1 MLNTLEETSPGTK
14 LMFVK
19 GYLKTLK
26 DVGKT
31 GAVAGDETRET
42 KYCVNCG
49 YPSYTEKCIFCWTLE
64 KYGIQNSVKFDE
76 YGPYSID
83 SGQGVVT

>member
-1 MLNTLEETSPGTK
+1 MGE
-14 LMFVK
+14 
-19 GYLKTLK
+19 
-26 DVGKT
+26 
-31 GAVAGDETRET
+31 ETRES

-64 KYGIQNSVKFDE
+64 KYGIQNNVKFDE

-83 SGQGVVT
+83 SGHGVMT